1 MFALYVLLFVIF
13 CGKLTLEILIFGLLL
28 DAVLFLFSC
37 SFLGWSPKKELGL
50 FRSIGRAAAYGALL
64 VREIVLANLKVMR
77 MILTRGFEPRPQLV
91 TFDSGLEGRGH
102 RVALADSITLTPGTI
117 TCEEKEGVLLVHCLD
132 NETMEGLEDS
142 SFVRSLKAME
152 EEDARRQ
159 EEREERRRAAAA
171 AKEERRRAAAAAKEE
186 KSASREMKEA
196 GTPEPEQEEP
206 QAVPPQEEKEAREDD
221 DR

>member
-1 MFALYVLLFVIF
+1 MFALYLLLFVIF
-13 CGKLTLEILIFGLLL
+13 CGKLTLEILFFGLLFA
-28 DAVLFLFSC
+28 AVLFLFSC
-37 SFLGWSPKKELGL
+37 RFLDWSPKKELGL
-50 FRSIGRAAAYGALL
+50 FRSIGRIAAYGALL
-64 VREIVLANLKVMR
+64 IREIVLANLKVMR

-91 TFDSGLEGRGH
+91 TFDSGLDSRGH

-132 NETMEGLEDS
+132 IETMEGLEDS

-152 EEDARRQ
+152 QEDARRQ
-159 EEREERRRAAAA
+159 AEKEERQHAAAQ

-186 KSASREMKEA
+186 KAASRETGEA
-196 GTPEPEQEEP
+196 GTPEPEQKES
-206 QAVPPQEEKEAREDD
+206 QEGKEAREDD